1 MLLCRVCASD
11 TIITDGG
18 FFIIESML
26 IIQCSNNT
34 NQPPSNCDDVTR
46 ASIKKKDLNLAAAL
60 LIMVSDSIHR
70 DDICKISK
78 LQDQER
84 DSEWCACESWGII
97 FGAASSIRA

>member
-1 MLLCRVCASD
+1 MVVSSLLNRCLLFSVA
-11 TIITDGG
+11 TT
-18 FFIIESML
+18 
-26 IIQCSNNT
+26 
-34 NQPPSNCDDVTR
+34 SNCDDVTR

>member
-1 MLLCRVCASD
+1 M
-11 TIITDGG
+11 
-18 FFIIESML
+18 
-26 IIQCSNNT
+26 
-34 NQPPSNCDDVTR
+34 TR

-84 DSEWCACESWGII
+84 DSEWCAWESLNDDSDDTVSVGGDAQCW
-97 FGAASSIRA
+97 